1 MRPLPRRLRDGE
13 RGAVAVEFAL
23 VLPVLVLL
31 LFGIIEFG
39 LMYNRQ
45 QALHA
50 AAREGG
56 RVASLESSTQ
66 TDITTAVD
74 GALVGTKFSSTRAIT
89 ISPNVT
95 KPCLNR
101 AGQTVTVTVV
111 ANSNVDIPLW
121 NNLAV
126 GLTGKGQFRCE

>member
-89 ISPNVT
+89 ISPNVA

-111 ANSNVDIPLW
+111 ATSNVDIPLW